1 MQSNDL
7 PSRRC
12 VLLVSVGCV
21 VAAFES
27 AIQLVRVGDVRQLNV
42 TDIFSQ
48 RFKALCVSYLP
59 SGLNATVGGALNW
72 FPHSKPNPAADKSE
86 ISRRN
91 TLRAMIEAEAY
102 EHSEA
107 A

>member
-1 MQSNDL
+1 MHPGTFL
-7 PSRRC
+7 REIYKAK
-12 VLLVSVGCV
+12 
-21 VAAFES
+21 AA
-27 AIQLVRVGDVRQLNV
+27 RGDA
-42 TDIFSQ
+42 DAE
-48 RFKALCVSYLP
+48 RFKALCVSYFA
-59 SGLNATVGGALNW
+59 SGMNATVGGALNW
-72 FPHSKPNPAADKSE
+72 FRHSKPNPAADKSE